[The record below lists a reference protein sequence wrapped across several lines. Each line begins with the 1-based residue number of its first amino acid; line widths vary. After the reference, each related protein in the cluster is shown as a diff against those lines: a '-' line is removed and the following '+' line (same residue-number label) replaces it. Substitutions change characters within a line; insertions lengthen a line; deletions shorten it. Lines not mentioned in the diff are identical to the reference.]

1 MKLSCIVLLLVAPL
15 AAMLVF
21 ACAESASEDAAGVT
35 PEADSG
41 AGLRDSGR
49 SSSSDDDDDDDGV
62 DDAGERTG
70 DGSTKEDGGG
80 CGDASL
86 ETPVLNGPRACGA
99 SDFGKP
105 AAAFSSMNGGGGAMT
120 GGTIPPGTY
129 DVIVAERAT
138 GTTGAWRETLV
149 VGADARFTRTRQIDP
164 GTGNAGPVTYRSGTL
179 SVNGS
184 DLTLTED
191 CYVNGATPGTPGT
204 PATGTVPYKVIEG
217 PCGEVMLQYTEPGFR
232 FTLVARPK

>member
-1 MKLSCIVLLLVAPL
+1 MKLSPFVLALVAPL
-15 AAMLVF
+15 AAMLVV
-21 ACAESASEDAAGVT
+21 ACSESASEDAAGVT
-35 PEADSG
+35 PEADGG
-41 AGLRDSGR
+41 AGSLDSGR
-49 SSSSDDDDDDDGV
+49 SSSDDDDDDDGV
-62 DDAGERTG
+62 GDAGVRTGDGG

-86 ETPVLNGPRACGA
+86 EAPVVNGPRACGA

-105 AAAFSSMNGGGGAMT
+105 AAAFSAMNAGGGAMT
-120 GGTIPPGTY
+120 GGTLPPGTY

-138 GTTGAWRETLV
+138 GTSGAWRETLV
-149 VGADARFTRTRQIDP
+149 VGANGRFTRTRQIDP

-191 CYVNGATPGTPGT
+191 CYVNGATPGTPV
-204 PATGTVPYKVIEG
+204 TGTVPYKVIDG

-232 FTLVARPK
+232 FTLVARAK